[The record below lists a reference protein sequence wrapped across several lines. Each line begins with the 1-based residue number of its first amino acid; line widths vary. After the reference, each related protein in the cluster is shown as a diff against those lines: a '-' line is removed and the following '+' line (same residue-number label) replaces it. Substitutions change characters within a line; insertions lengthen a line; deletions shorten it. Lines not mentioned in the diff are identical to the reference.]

1 MRTAKQSVASAVLSR
16 IPGRADVTIWTVMN
30 MLRSVK
36 NISRRKKIMSKY
48 FSLVLGLANA
58 VCLVVNIINQK
69 WDILVVN
76 IIACVLCLGNFI
88 IND

>member
-1 MRTAKQSVASAVLSR
+1 
-16 IPGRADVTIWTVMN
+16 MN

-48 FSLVLGLANA
+48 FSLVLGIANA
-58 VCLVVNIINQK
+58 VCIVVNIINQK